1 MTTLAWKLNRLKLMG
16 APELV
21 WRVQQLLQKKASK
34 FGVGLVRRVP
44 APQLERMG
52 RPFLAGDGG
61 DTDVAA
67 LRAAA
72 DAVLAGRWNVF
83 ALQGADLGFPPQW
96 NRDPKTGTVAPL
108 TLGKQIDYR
117 SEKVVGDI
125 KYLWEPNRHLE
136 LVALA
141 QAWKVT
147 GERRYADGARL
158 LLESWFAQ
166 CPYPMGVNWTSS
178 LELALR
184 LLNWACAWELLGGL
198 ASPLFQGEAGLRFQR
213 QWLDAIYQHSHFI
226 AGYFSRHSSANNHL
240 FGEYMGLF
248 VASVVWPCWPDSR
261 KWQALARKGLEEEA
275 LKQNTPDGV
284 NREQA
289 VYYQHEVMDMMLLCQ
304 LVGRANGAGFSAAY
318 LERLERLA
326 DFIASLMD
334 VAGNVPMTGDAD
346 DAQMVRLAHDAGWH
360 RYRSLLA
367 SCAVLSGRADFK
379 RKAGHFDDKNRWLFG
394 VAGMQQW
401 QALDAGASETP
412 VLAFPEGGY
421 FLLGSDFGTPDEVR
435 MVIDCAPL
443 GYLSIAAHGH
453 ADALAFTLSAAGEEL
468 LVDPGTYAYHT
479 QKKWRDHFRATAA
492 HNTVG
497 VDGLDQSEIGGNFM
511 WLKKAN
517 ARMIAH
523 ETGSDK
529 QVQVFEGE
537 HDGYTRLADPVLHR
551 RRITYDFNKKR
562 IVVKDILQ
570 CTNVHDIAVH
580 WQFGE
585 GCQAAIVEGQ
595 LHVRGQRRGLHMACT
610 HGTPELLRG
619 NDTPPGG
626 WIARRFDEKTPID
639 SVAWRV
645 RVHGTTEIVTHIDL
659 MPLASPAASPAA
671 APAASP
677 V

>member
-1 MTTLAWKLNRLKLMG
+1 MTTLGWKINRLKLMG
-16 APELV
+16 APEIS

-34 FGVGLVRRVP
+34 FGIGLLRGVP
-44 APQLERMG
+44 APQWSG
-52 RPFLAGDGG
+52 PRPAFLAGDGS

-83 ALQGADLGFPPQW
+83 ALRGVELGFPPQW

-117 SEKVVGDI
+117 SEQVVGDI

-141 QAWKVT
+141 QAWRVT
-147 GERRYADGARL
+147 GEQRYADGARTL
-158 LLESWFAQ
+158 LQSWFEQ
-166 CPYPMGVNWTSS
+166 CPYPLGVHWTSS

-198 ASPLFQGEAGLRFQR
+198 ASPLFQGAAGQRFQR

-248 VASVVWPCWPDSR
+248 VASSVWPCWPIS
-261 KWQALARKGLEEEA
+261 KQWQALARKGLEEEA

-304 LVGRANGAGFSAAY
+304 LIGRAHGAGFSAAY

-326 DFIASLMD
+326 DFIAALMD

-367 SCAVLSGRADFK
+367 SCAVLFGRADFK
-379 RKAGHFDDKNRWLFG
+379 RKAGEFDDKNRWLFG
-394 VAGMQQW
+394 VAGLQQW
-401 QALDAGASETP
+401 QALDASGAEAP
-412 VLAFPEGGY
+412 VMAFPEGGY
-421 FLLGSDFGTPDEVR
+421 FLLGSDFGTPDEIR
-435 MVIDCAPL
+435 MVVDCAPL

-453 ADALAFTLSAAGEEL
+453 ADALAFTLSAGGEEL
-468 LVDPGTYAYHT
+468 LTDPGTYAYHT
-479 QKKWRDHFRATAA
+479 QKKWRDYFRSTPA
-492 HNTVG
+492 HNSVS

-523 ETGSDK
+523 ETNSD
-529 QVQVFEGE
+529 VQVFEGQ
-537 HDGYTRLADPVLHR
+537 HDGYGRLADPVLHR
-551 RRITYDFNKKR
+551 RRIEFNFNNKC

-580 WQFGE
+580 WQFGDDCVVTVA
-585 GCQAAIVEGQ
+585 GGQ
-595 LHVRGQRRGLHMACT
+595 LLAQGQRSGLRMRCS
-610 HGTPELLRG
+610 HGAPDILRG
-619 NDTPPGG
+619 SDTPPGG
-626 WIARRFDEKTPID
+626 WISRRFDEKAPIA
-639 SVAWRV
+639 SAAWRV
-645 RVHGTTEIVTHIDL
+645 QVQGTTEIVTHIEL
-659 MPLASPAASPAA
+659 MPLASPADSPA
-671 APAASP
+671 
-677 V
+677 

>member
-1 MTTLAWKLNRLKLMG
+1 MTSLAWKINRLKLMG
-16 APELV
+16 APEIA
-21 WRVQQLLQKKASK
+21 WRVQQLLQKKASR
-34 FGVGLVRRVP
+34 FGIGLLRKVP
-44 APQLERMG
+44 LPDLSRTG
-52 RPFLAGDGG
+52 RPFLAGSGH
-61 DTDVAA
+61 DTDIAA
-67 LRAAA
+67 LRGAA
-72 DAVLAGRWNVF
+72 DTVLAGRWNVF
-83 ALQGADLGFPPQW
+83 ALRGAELGFPPEW

-147 GERRYADGARL
+147 GEQRYADGARRL
-158 LLESWFAQ
+158 LQSWFEQ
-166 CPYPMGVNWTSS
+166 CPYPMGVHWTSS

-184 LLNWACAWELLGGL
+184 LLNWACAWELLGGM
-198 ASPLFQGEAGLRFQR
+198 ASPLFQGEAGQRFLQ
-213 QWLDAIYQHSHFI
+213 QWLAAIYQHAHFI

-248 VASVVWPCWPDSR
+248 VASSVWPCWPESA
-261 KWQALARKGLEEEA
+261 KWQALARQGLEEEA

-304 LVGRANGAGFSAAY
+304 RIGQANGAGFSAAY
-318 LERLERLA
+318 LQRLERLA

-346 DAQMVRLAHDAGWH
+346 DAQMVRLAHEDGWH

-367 SCAVLSGRADFK
+367 SCAVLFERADFK

-394 VAGMQQW
+394 VAGLQQW
-401 QALDAGASETP
+401 QALGGGLPEAP
-412 VLAFPEGGY
+412 VMAFPEGGY
-421 FLLGSDFGTPDEVR
+421 FLLGSHFGTADEVR
-435 MVIDCAPL
+435 LVADCAPL

-453 ADALAFTLSAAGEEL
+453 ADALAFTLAVGGEEL
-468 LVDPGTYAYHT
+468 LTDPGTYAYHT
-479 QKKWRDHFRATAA
+479 QKKWRDYFRSTPA
-492 HNTVG
+492 HNTVS
-497 VDGLDQSEIGGNFM
+497 VDGQDQSEIGGNFM

-523 ETGSDK
+523 ETNSE
-529 QVQVFEGE
+529 VQVFEGE
-537 HDGYTRLADPVLHR
+537 HDGYSRLADPVLHR
-551 RRITYDFNKKR
+551 RRIEFNFNNKC

-570 CTNVHDIAVH
+570 CTNVHDISVH

-585 GCQAAIVEGQ
+585 HCLVTVNDGQ
-595 LHVRGQRRGLHMACT
+595 LQAQGLRSGLRMRCS
-610 HGTPELLRG
+610 HGTLEVLRG
-619 NDTPPGG
+619 SETPPGG
-626 WIARRFDEKTPID
+626 WISRRFDEKAPIA
-639 SVAWRV
+639 SAAWRM
-645 RVHGTTEIVTHIDL
+645 RVQGTTEIVTHIEL
-659 MPLASPAASPAA
+659 MPQTSPANSPAHH
-671 APAASP
+671 
-677 V
+677 

>member
-1 MTTLAWKLNRLKLMG
+1 MTSIAWKINRLKLMG
-16 APELV
+16 APEIA

-34 FGVGLVRRVP
+34 FGIGLLRSVP
-44 APQLERMG
+44 APQLKRMG
-52 RPFLAGDGG
+52 LPFLAGDGH
-61 DTDVAA
+61 DTDSAT

-83 ALQGADLGFPPQW
+83 ALRGAELGFPPQW

-147 GERRYADGARL
+147 GEQRYADGARTL
-158 LLESWFAQ
+158 LQSWFGQ
-166 CPYPMGVNWTSS
+166 CPYPMGVHWTSS

-198 ASPLFQGEAGLRFQR
+198 ASPLFQGEAGQRFRQ
-213 QWLDAIYQHSHFI
+213 QWLAAIYQHAHFI

-248 VASVVWPCWPDSR
+248 VASSVWPCWPEST

-275 LKQNTPDGV
+275 LKQNTADGV

-289 VYYQHEVMDMMLLCQ
+289 IYYQHEVMDMMLLCQ
-304 LVGRANGAGFSAAY
+304 RVGQANGAGFSSAY
-318 LERLERLA
+318 LQRLERLA
-326 DFIASLMD
+326 DFIAALMD
-334 VAGNVPMTGDAD
+334 VDGNVPMTGDAD
-346 DAQMVRLAHDAGWH
+346 DAQMVRLAHDDGWH

-367 SCAVLSGRADFK
+367 SCAVLFGRADFK

-394 VAGMQQW
+394 VAGLRQW
-401 QALDAGASETP
+401 QALDASGAEAP
-412 VLAFPEGGY
+412 VMAFPEGGY

-435 MVIDCAPL
+435 LVADCAPL

-453 ADALAFTLSAAGEEL
+453 ADALAFTLSVSGEEL
-468 LVDPGTYAYHT
+468 LTDPGTYAYHT
-479 QKKWRDHFRATAA
+479 QKKWRDYFRSTPA
-492 HNTVG
+492 HNTVA

-523 ETGSDK
+523 ETDSE
-529 QVQVFEGE
+529 VQVFEGE
-537 HDGYTRLADPVLHR
+537 HDGYGRLADPVLHR
-551 RRITYDFNKKR
+551 RRIEFNFNNKC

-570 CTNVHDIAVH
+570 CTNVHDISVH
-580 WQFGE
+580 WQFGDH
-585 GCQAAIVEGQ
+585 CVVTVDAGQ
-595 LHVRGQRRGLHMACT
+595 LQAQGLRSGLRMRCS
-610 HGTPELLRG
+610 HGTLDVLRG
-619 NDTPPGG
+619 SDTPPGG
-626 WIARRFDEKTPID
+626 WISRRFDEKSPIA
-639 SVAWRV
+639 SAAWRMKV
-645 RVHGTTEIVTHIDL
+645 QGTTEIVTHIEL
-659 MPLASPAASPAA
+659 MPQASPADSPANY
-671 APAASP
+671 
-677 V
+677 